1 MTYSSFRTVF
11 LSLLACLS
19 FTLALLPLEAEAK
32 RMGGGSSFGKTA
44 PSFSRQASPSSPAG
58 SPTASP
64 TAPTRAAPAPAPTA
78 PTAAQPQRNR
88 FLGPLMGFAAGLG
101 LAALFSHLGFG
112 EGMAQFLGTAL
123 MVLLA
128 VFLVRKLFSLMRGQT
143 AQQPSPA
150 YSAAGQQN
158 NTYRAPIQQ
167 PTPVDAQFGN
177 PRSAFDEPAALS
189 APDQG
194 LVKALP
200 AGFDEAAFIQSAKK
214 FFTTMQGLFDRGDLQ
229 GLREYCTDEVM
240 NHLRVQVEERGT
252 ASNKT
257 DVVTLNADLIGFEVD
272 VDEQIATVAY
282 SAMLREAEGAAAEQV
297 DEVWVLTRP
306 VSGGGWLL
314 AGIHNL

>member
-1 MTYSSFRTVF
+1 MNVSFLNRA
-11 LSLLACLS
+11 LSLLTVMLFS
-19 FTLALLPLEAEAK
+19 LAMLPMEAEAK

-44 PSFSRQASPSSPAG
+44 PSYSRQASPSNPAG

-143 AQQPSPA
+143 TQQPSPA
-150 YSAAGQQN
+150 YSSAGQQT
-158 NTYRAPIQQ
+158 NTYRAPVQQ
-167 PTPVDAQFGN
+167 PTAMDGQFGN
-177 PRSAFDEPAALS
+177 PRAAFDAPAAL
-189 APDQG
+189 PTPEQG
-194 LVKALP
+194 LVKTLP

-214 FFTTMQGLFDRGDLQ
+214 FFTTMQGLFDQGDLQ
-229 GLREYCTDEVM
+229 GLREYCTDDVM
-240 NHLRVQVEERGT
+240 NHLRAQVEERGI
-252 ASNKT
+252 AVNKT
-257 DVVTLNADLIGFEVD
+257 DVVTLQAELIGFEVD

-282 SAMLREAEGAAAEQV
+282 SAMLRESAGAAAEQV

-306 VSGGGWLL
+306 MSGGGWLL